1 MRTWEIVKCVFQHFS
16 FRYPRCRCWQPVP
29 SRCLALPA
37 KQDPPVCKAW
47 PAHRVRLVRK
57 VQRVLKDQWAK
68 RAKPD
73 RPVPP
78 APWDHKVLPVRKASL
93 VLRALLARRVLQGRQ
108 GTKARQA
115 SKVLRG
121 RPARKGPQVFKVP
134 LDPKE

>member
-1 MRTWEIVKCVFQHFS
+1 
-16 FRYPRCRCWQPVP
+16 
-29 SRCLALPA
+29 
-37 KQDPPVCKAW
+37 
-47 PAHRVRLVRK
+47 VRLVRK

-78 APWDHKVLPVRKASL
+78 AQWDHKVLPVRKASL

-121 RPARKGPQVFKVP
+121 RPARKGRQVFKVP